1 MIHIKS
7 KFTHSHLGRA
17 LEKKT
22 KNKWRTRKKNKK
34 EQVEALEVLKPNTQ
48 QLTIKDV
55 IPGNTLTEEL
65 NNKAKMNLIKLV
77 K

>member
-1 MIHIKS
+1 M
-7 KFTHSHLGRA
+7 
-17 LEKKT
+17 
-22 KNKWRTRKKNKK
+22 KNKKKNKK
-34 EQVEALEVLKPNTQ
+34 EQVEALEVLKPKTQ

-65 NNKAKMNLIKLV
+65 NNKAKINLIKLV